1 MSDNASAT
9 VLVGFRVN
17 KPEVMMLSVVMSKT
31 PVNTAVVSKS
41 YIETRLLPLAEPA
54 KSVKKIRLLDPC

>member
-1 MSDNASAT
+1 
-9 VLVGFRVN
+9 
-17 KPEVMMLSVVMSKT
+17 
-31 PVNTAVVSKS
+31 VNTAVVLKS